1 MNNDFDELNK
11 SRIKVRLLKAFGFG
25 GLIYVVI
32 NLCLNYFHLSLTF
45 INAKHKGITAVEYFR
60 LKWTYFITTD
70 NFPLPMVIMI
80 SFFIGIMLALRSETH
95 WRIKNEN
102 KTIKGKQR
110 FMNTKE
116 MEKVLYSFD
125 CDKMKSA

>member
-60 LKWTYFITTD
+60 LKWTATNGNYDIIFHRH
-70 NFPLPMVIMI
+70 NACAAF
-80 SFFIGIMLALRSETH
+80 
-95 WRIKNEN
+95 
-102 KTIKGKQR
+102 
-110 FMNTKE
+110 
-116 MEKVLYSFD
+116 
-125 CDKMKSA
+125 

>member
-1 MNNDFDELNK
+1 
-11 SRIKVRLLKAFGFG
+11 
-25 GLIYVVI
+25 
-32 NLCLNYFHLSLTF
+32 
-45 INAKHKGITAVEYFR
+45 
-60 LKWTYFITTD
+60 
-70 NFPLPMVIMI
+70 
-80 SFFIGIMLALRSETH
+80 MLALRSETH

-125 CDKMKSA
+125 CDKMKSAKKSESSLQRKTESST

>member
-45 INAKHKGITAVEYFR
+45 INAKHKGSNSGGIFPLEVDV
-60 LKWTYFITTD
+60 FITTD

-95 WRIKNEN
+95 WRIKNE
-102 KTIKGKQR
+102 
-110 FMNTKE
+110 TK
-116 MEKVLYSFD
+116 L
-125 CDKMKSA
+125 